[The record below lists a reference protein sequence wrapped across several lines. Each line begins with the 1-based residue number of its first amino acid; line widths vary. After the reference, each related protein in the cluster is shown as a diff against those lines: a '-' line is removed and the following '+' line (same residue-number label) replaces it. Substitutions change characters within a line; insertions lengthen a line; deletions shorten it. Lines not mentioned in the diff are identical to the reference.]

1 VKGAGVIDG
10 CAFRRWTSLYTWLGF
25 MVGGHGKGVPFPSLV
40 VVYAVDYD
48 DPLSSLLRAMSSELV
63 L

>member
-1 VKGAGVIDG
+1 MDLTVYLA
-10 CAFRRWTSLYTWLGF
+10 WL